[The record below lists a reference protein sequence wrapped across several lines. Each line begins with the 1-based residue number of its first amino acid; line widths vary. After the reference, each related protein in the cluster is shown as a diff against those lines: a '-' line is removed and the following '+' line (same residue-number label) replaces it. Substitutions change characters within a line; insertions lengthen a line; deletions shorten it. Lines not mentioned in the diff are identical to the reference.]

1 MNRELLLKDALN
13 KINKLPNAKLEEIND
28 FADFLL
34 TRLDDQFINEN
45 IKELTSNSTSFDFL
59 KEEEELYDESDLKE
73 KF

>member
-59 KEEEELYDESDLKE
+59 KEEEELYDESDIKE

>member
-59 KEEEELYDESDLKE
+59 KEEEEIYDESDLKE